1 MRRPDP
7 SEYFEYYGRYVDLVP
22 DGDIIAILAEEMLR
36 TLDVL
41 AAVPPDLADYRY
53 APEKWTVKEVIGHVI
68 DAERVFGYRA
78 LHFARR
84 DPASLPSMEENE
96 WARASNAAAR
106 SMESLAKEYALVR
119 ESHIALLKGFDEE
132 MSTLKGTAS
141 GYEFSVRTFPYL
153 MAGHEIHHRGV
164 LLDRYLGSG
173 GSGS

>member
-1 MRRPDP
+1 MKRPDP

-22 DGDIIAILAEEMLR
+22 EGDILVILAAEMQR

-41 AAVPPDLADYRY
+41 AGVGPKQADHRY
-53 APEKWTVKEVIGHVI
+53 APEKWSVKEVIGHII

-84 DPASLPSMEENE
+84 DPAPLPSMEEND

-106 SMESLAKEYALVR
+106 SIQSLAGEFELVR
-119 ESHIALLKGFDEE
+119 RSHIALFRGFDEE
-132 MSTLKGTAS
+132 LSKLSGTAS

-153 MAGHEIHHRGV
+153 MAGHEMHHRSV
-164 LLDRYLGSG
+164 LLERYLG
-173 GSGS
+173 

>member
-1 MRRPDP
+1 MKRPDP

-22 DGDIIAILAEEMLR
+22 EGDVLMILAAEMQR

-41 AAVPPDLADYRY
+41 AGVGPEQADYRY
-53 APEKWTVKEVIGHVI
+53 APEKWSVKEVVGHII

-84 DPASLPSMEENE
+84 DPAPLPSMEEND
-96 WARASNAAAR
+96 WARASNAATR
-106 SMESLAKEYALVR
+106 SIQSLAGEFELVR
-119 ESHIALLKGFDEE
+119 RSHIALFKSFDEE
-132 MSTLKGTAS
+132 LSTLNGTAS

-164 LLDRYLGSG
+164 LLDRYL
-173 GSGS
+173 